1 MTFSRRQILIT
12 GGGQG
17 IGRHLVDR
25 FLAGGH
31 SVGVLERDER
41 FLAELQSLPGCQA
54 WRCDVAD
61 ACAVDTAFEQLF
73 ATEFMPDVL
82 INNAGIIHSEPLVNL
97 LSRDDRAHSRDEW
110 RRVLATDLDSVFF
123 VTSRLIDRLL
133 AARTTAVVISMSSI
147 SATGNAGQSAYAAA
161 KAGVNAL
168 TSTWAKELGPFGF
181 RFAGIAP
188 GFIDTSSTHS
198 ALAEAKVEEL
208 RNRIPLR
215 RLGHIDEVYR
225 AAEFIIQNQYING
238 TTIQLDGGLVL

>member
-12 GGGQG
+12 GGGRG

-25 FLAGGH
+25 FLAEGH
-31 SVGVLERDER
+31 SVGVFERDER
-41 FLAELQSLPGCQA
+41 FLAELQSLPNCQA

-61 ACAVDTAFEQLF
+61 ACDVDTAFEQLF
-73 ATEFMPDVL
+73 ATEFVPNVL

-97 LSRDDRAHSRDEW
+97 LSREDRAHSRDEW

-123 VTSRLIDRLL
+123 VTSRMIDRLL

-168 TSTWAKELGPFGF
+168 TSSWTKELGPLGF

-188 GFIDTSSTHS
+188 GFIDTPSTHS

-215 RLGHIDEVYR
+215 RLGHINEVYR
-225 AAEFIIQNQYING
+225 AAEFIIQNEYING